1 MAPRSNLSDNYKI
14 LQIYYKYTTS
24 IPLLWRTVQNVRS
37 ETALLLVL
45 NLQLW
50 SDFSPQ
56 CLIVSH
62 KVSKYGIFR
71 SHQKMANDS
80 PLHQSSGT
88 HRLQRQKVPGRC
100 RKWHG
105 KHYIMKL
112 TASEQ
117 KVNFKVKKNTSHY
130 SQQQYRMRGM
140 AHCKLRGAKQCSSSA
155 RRSIS
160 RPPGTHK
167 QQ

>member
-1 MAPRSNLSDNYKI
+1 MAPRANLSDSYKI
-14 LQIYYKYTTS
+14 HQNTTNIYKYTS
-24 IPLLWRTVQNVRS
+24 ALQNVRS

-50 SDFSPQ
+50 SDFLPQ

-88 HRLQRQKVPGRC
+88 HRLQRQKVPGSC
-100 RKWHG
+100 RK
-105 KHYIMKL
+105 
-112 TASEQ
+112 
-117 KVNFKVKKNTSHY
+117 
-130 SQQQYRMRGM
+130 
-140 AHCKLRGAKQCSSSA
+140 
-155 RRSIS
+155 
-160 RPPGTHK
+160 
-167 QQ
+167 